1 VGIATQALAAEPAR
15 VEVSPV
21 TRTHVTVTGQPI
33 VVPDRPEIAVSVVTF
48 PAGSRLPVHKHLYPH
63 LAYVLQ
69 GVLTILNTET
79 GKSFQIHKGEFLAEM
94 QNTWHF
100 GVNNGNEPVKL
111 LIIDEVPQGLAGNVV
126 QKK

>member
-1 VGIATQALAAEPAR
+1 MIRICLSAALFAGVATQAFAAEPAK

-33 VVPDRPEIAVSVVTF
+33 VVPDRPDIAVSVVTF

-63 LAYVLQ
+63 LAYVLE

-79 GKSFQIHKGEFLAEM
+79 GKSFQIHKGEFLA
-94 QNTWHF
+94 
-100 GVNNGNEPVKL
+100 
-111 LIIDEVPQGLAGNVV
+111 
-126 QKK
+126 